1 MNVTGA
7 FRSPK
12 GHRGS
17 PIVPNPDANA
27 GTGGALEDT
36 VVAGGEALALGVR
49 VVYPRQPTAPPAR
62 LAQ

>member
-1 MNVTGA
+1 MNVTDA

-27 GTGGALEDT
+27 GTGALEDI
-36 VVAGGEALALGVR
+36 VVAGGEALAVGVR